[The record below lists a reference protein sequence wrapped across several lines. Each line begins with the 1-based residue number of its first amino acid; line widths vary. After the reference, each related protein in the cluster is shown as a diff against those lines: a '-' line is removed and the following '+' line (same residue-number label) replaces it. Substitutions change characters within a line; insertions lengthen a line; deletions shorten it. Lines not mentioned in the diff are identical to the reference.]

1 LSENEDFSQYAEGL
15 SKVRRRRWCLWGVI
29 LIYIPLIWTTLTIT
43 QSDRETAK
51 VFAVWFV
58 LACIASCISAFVKCP
73 RCGNLFH
80 VNGLIPMYF
89 RRCLHCGLPLNAD
102 KKKE

>member
-1 LSENEDFSQYAEGL
+1 MAKYRCTVCGYVEEGSLSADY
-15 SKVRRRRWCLWGVI
+15 
-29 LIYIPLIWTTLTIT
+29 
-43 QSDRETAK
+43 
-51 VFAVWFV
+51 
-58 LACIASCISAFVKCP
+58 KCP